1 MFKSDILSY
10 LWSEAK
16 FSDMDK
22 VQKQR
27 GSIVLYK
34 EERNGADYIRIE
46 YVNSQAVALLL
57 AQDTDVEKAGNSS
70 AYMPATA
77 FKLPDFY
84 DRYSP
89 HAYIDYSRVYV
100 RHPKPKRE
108 YTLPKGYLELLEQ
121 KRYSLSTIKAYKI
134 YFSDFMEYHKGQDL
148 DLLTVEDINSY
159 MLHMVKEKHISATQQ
174 NMRINAI
181 KFYYEKVRKGKRQ

>member
-1 MFKSDILSY
+1 
-10 LWSEAK
+10 
-16 FSDMDK
+16 MDK

-89 HAYIDYSRVYV
+89 HAYIDLRAASQTQKGIHTAER
-100 RHPKPKRE
+100 
-108 YTLPKGYLELLEQ
+108 LPRTAGTEAVQPFHHK
-121 KRYSLSTIKAYKI
+121 SL
-134 YFSDFMEYHKGQDL
+134 
-148 DLLTVEDINSY
+148 
-159 MLHMVKEKHISATQQ
+159 
-174 NMRINAI
+174 
-181 KFYYEKVRKGKRQ
+181 

>member
-1 MFKSDILSY
+1 MIFLSY

-57 AQDTDVEKAGNSS
+57 AQDTDVEPLFAPCL
-70 AYMPATA
+70 Y
-77 FKLPDFY
+77 
-84 DRYSP
+84 
-89 HAYIDYSRVYV
+89 
-100 RHPKPKRE
+100 
-108 YTLPKGYLELLEQ
+108 
-121 KRYSLSTIKAYKI
+121 
-134 YFSDFMEYHKGQDL
+134 
-148 DLLTVEDINSY
+148 
-159 MLHMVKEKHISATQQ
+159 
-174 NMRINAI
+174 
-181 KFYYEKVRKGKRQ
+181 

>member
-1 MFKSDILSY
+1 
-10 LWSEAK
+10 
-16 FSDMDK
+16 MDK

-57 AQDTDVEKAGNSS
+57 AQDTDVEKTGNSS
-70 AYMPATA
+70 AYIPATA

-100 RHPKPKRE
+100 RHPKPKKGIHTAER
-108 YTLPKGYLELLEQ
+108 LPRTAGTEAVQPFHHK
-121 KRYSLSTIKAYKI
+121 SL
-134 YFSDFMEYHKGQDL
+134 
-148 DLLTVEDINSY
+148 
-159 MLHMVKEKHISATQQ
+159 
-174 NMRINAI
+174 
-181 KFYYEKVRKGKRQ
+181 